1 MSQLQNTGPS
11 GFFEPS
17 KLAGL
22 EKMHFTARRRVEG
35 SYTGRHLAKRLGGA
49 GEFVDYREYTPGD
62 DLRRLDWRV
71 LGRTGRSYLKLYQDE
86 TDLSCTLVIDGSGS
100 MYQGAK
106 SAKNLTGSKLQWV
119 QYFAT
124 ALTHLIILGRDHAG
138 LALLQQYS
146 VDYLPPSSSFQQR
159 GLLHDAIARIR
170 PNGTTYLSEGLNHLM
185 LSVKRRG
192 VLMLFSDFL
201 VDSPDLLA
209 ASIRKFRARGWEVIA
224 VHVIHPDEEHL
235 PQGAAYRFWGLEAE
249 GVVNCQPSEIRR
261 EYEEQFA
268 NFVSETRALLIG
280 LGCEYHRAST
290 ADSYLDVLRSFLVL
304 RSD

>member
-1 MSQLQNTGPS
+1 MSQMYSPS
-11 GFFEPS
+11 STIFFEPS

-22 EKMHFTARRRVEG
+22 EKMRFTARRRVEG

-71 LGRTGRSYLKLYQDE
+71 LGRTGRSYLKVYQDE

-100 MYQGAK
+100 MFQGAK
-106 SAKNLTGSKLQWV
+106 STKNLSGSKLQWV

-138 LALLQQYS
+138 LALLQQDT
-146 VDYLPPSSSFQQR
+146 VDYLPPSSSFKQR
-159 GLLHDAIARIR
+159 GLLHEAIGRIR
-170 PNGTTYLSEGLNHLM
+170 PNGTTCLAEGLNQLM
-185 LSVKRRG
+185 LSVKRCG

-201 VDSPDLLA
+201 VDSTDLLA

-224 VHVIHPDEEHL
+224 VHVIHPDEELL
-235 PQGAAYRFWGLEAE
+235 PQGPAYRFWGLEAE
-249 GVVNCQPSEIRR
+249 GIISCQPSEIRR
-261 EYEEQFA
+261 EYEEQFL

-290 ADSYLDVLRSFLVL
+290 AESYLDILRSFLVL
-304 RSD
+304 RSE